1 MASMDD
7 SLSAFEDEITYCAR
21 HPERD
26 TGLRCN
32 RCERYMCV
40 ECAVRT
46 PIGYTCR
53 ECVRGHEDKFYAGTL
68 TDYAL
73 VAAVGLAGGA
83 LTALLTMLIGGFLI
97 VGLLLAPGLGGAIA
111 QLALTITK
119 RRRGRQSGLVCAG
132 CVMAGGLAGS
142 LLIVGGLSIFTL
154 LHLGLACSA
163 AYARFRVAI

>member
-1 MASMDD
+1 MSQPVSDA
-7 SLSAFEDEITYCAR
+7 ATQDEITFCAR

-32 RCERYMCV
+32 RCDRYMCV

-83 LTALLTMLIGGFLI
+83 LTNLLVMLVGGFFI
-97 VGLLLAPGLGGAIA
+97 VGLLLSVALGGALA
-111 QLALTITK
+111 QLALQLTG
-119 RRRGRQSGLVCAG
+119 RRRGRHSGLVCAG
-132 CVMAGGLAGS
+132 GVIAGGLAGS
-142 LLIVGGLSIFTL
+142 LAIFGGVDMYSL
-154 LHLGLACSA
+154 LYLGLAASA
-163 AYARFRVAI
+163 AFTRFRVAI